1 MSPGQI
7 DSSSTKSVGIGTP
20 VAVDSAALEIETSHS
35 HIQHA
40 LNKIEPG
47 PEKDSTMHGL
57 PLVVFTVGMMSIVFL
72 MCFDHYILGMSKD
85 HPLSITYSSQTS
97 HFTPS
102 NYNRFQHTIY
112 E

>member
-72 MCFDHYILGMSKD
+72 MCFDHYILATSLPRITTDFNIQYMSNRDADPK
-85 HPLSITYSSQTS
+85 TS
-97 HFTPS
+97 GDD
-102 NYNRFQHTIY
+102 